1 MVESRTDEEYQRVL
15 AGAFERACHG
25 FEHGLPVFSGSV
37 ESGAVNTTVLM
48 GSCYSLTAHPMKG
61 KQPRLW
67 SSWRENKGQ
76 GPTSFVLSILS
87 FFPRS
92 LMLSGSKVLNPADEP
107 NLQRWRGEAVRADRC
122 HLCLQ
127 LSRKWEGT
135 RMWILVFPLISFIIG
150 LCVTKTVH
158 RSF

>member
-1 MVESRTDEEYQRVL
+1 MVESRTDKEYQRVL

-25 FEHGLPVFSGSV
+25 FEHGLPVFLGAV

-61 KQPRLW
+61 KRPRLW

-107 NLQRWRGEAVRADRC
+107 NLQAGGARP
-122 HLCLQ
+122 
-127 LSRKWEGT
+127 S
-135 RMWILVFPLISFIIG
+135 G
-150 LCVTKTVH
+150 LTDATCAFNCRENEKVLGCA
-158 RSF
+158 F